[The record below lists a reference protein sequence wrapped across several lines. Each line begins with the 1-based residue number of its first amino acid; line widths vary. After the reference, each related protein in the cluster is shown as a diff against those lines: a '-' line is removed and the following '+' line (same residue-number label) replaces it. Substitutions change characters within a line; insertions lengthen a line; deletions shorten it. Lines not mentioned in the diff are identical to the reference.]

1 MVEREEGIGNSESPH
16 PEMLPGNLG
25 DYTDFILEIFFTEL
39 I

>member
-25 DYTDFILEIFFTEL
+25 DYTRFHFRDFFY
-39 I
+39 